1 MAKFWITGSH
11 NSILMETMIS
21 TFPFNLLLLLGNKHQ
36 SKTTVFND
44 QSVLSIG
51 GRRKRGGNSLKVE
64 RPFLG
69 IVAGVVYNNLR
80 PLGTLMPS
88 YCIKSIYLSDIL
100 NLPIYL
106 TFILLNFLTSI

>member
-1 MAKFWITGSH
+1 MTGPY
-11 NSILMETMIS
+11 NVILMETMIS

-51 GRRKRGGNSLKVE
+51 GRRKRGNGLKVT

-80 PLGTLMPS
+80 PLGMILS
-88 YCIKSIYLSDIL
+88 YQCIMSTSHYIYTYVILEHAQIYL
-100 NLPIYL
+100 
-106 TFILLNFLTSI
+106 FK

>member
-1 MAKFWITGSH
+1 
-11 NSILMETMIS
+11 METMIS

-51 GRRKRGGNSLKVE
+51 GRRKRGNGLKVT

-80 PLGTLMPS
+80 PLGMILL
-88 YCIKSIYLSDIL
+88 YQCIMSTSLIYTYVILEHAQIYLL
-100 NLPIYL
+100 K
-106 TFILLNFLTSI
+106 